1 MAKIRVGRS
10 SSNEVVLKD
19 TTVSRS
25 HAEIEEIGG
34 GQYRVTDVGSSA
46 GTFLKKG
53 DTWSQITSAEVGAN
67 AEVRFGEAEVK
78 LSDIISSDPATEAPR
93 AASGLGQRAE
103 KGAVEQSR
111 QGAGGGG
118 AGAGQAGGGGAGG
131 GSGASGGGGWSNL
144 PPNYKIGVIV
154 GGGVF
159 ALLIVVA
166 IIIGMLGGEGGTTA
180 GGGTITGGRTTVG
193 GGGSTG
199 TGTTGGSVSGNAAK
213 ARLEIVMKTSCTK
226 RGRNDKVCRCIAKN
240 IVAGISDSDAEA
252 IVNAQRGGGKPPQAA
267 MRKFLAAAFAAGR
280 TCAKS
285 AG

>member
-53 DTWSQITSAEVGAN
+53 DTWSQITSAEVGAD

-78 LSDIISSDPATEAPR
+78 LSDIVSSDPATEAPR

-118 AGAGQAGGGGAGG
+118 AGGGQASGGGAGG
-131 GSGASGGGGWSNL
+131 GAGASGGGGWSSL

-159 ALLIVVA
+159 VLLIIVA

-180 GGGTITGGRTTVG
+180 GGGSI
-193 GGGSTG
+193 G

-213 ARLEIVMKTSCTK
+213 ARLETVMMTSCTK
-226 RGRNDKVCRCIAKN
+226 RGRNEKVCRCIAKN

-252 IVNAQRGGGKPPQAA
+252 IVNAQSGGGKPPQAA
-267 MRKFLAAAFAAGR
+267 MRKFLASAFAAGR